1 MACLIWCGPAAIAA
15 AQDRP
20 QVEVPRGDQVLRVT
34 ADTIETADEEIVAR
48 GAVVAEYGDY
58 RLTADLIR
66 YRAGERRI
74 VVEGNLELVRGRS
87 WLRGSRA
94 ELSVDDHTGVIHDAY
109 GFTDEEIF
117 VRVRTLTKTGP
128 TTYLAE
134 DGYLTACQDSL
145 PKWSFRVSRATIDTE
160 STARL
165 KHTVFRV
172 KQVPLFYFPYL
183 VVPSEKR
190 ERSSGFL
197 LPTTGTSN
205 NKGRRLTNR
214 YYLVLGR
221 SADLMLQQDYYSRRG
236 LGSAFNLRMRPNPT
250 TSLDLTGELVDDRL
264 NQGGASLEGVGVTR
278 FGSGFRAAA
287 DFSLVSNFRFRQT
300 FSDSFFTA
308 TRPTEESRFFLT
320 NNTRARS
327 LNILLA
333 RDETLFPGR
342 STVTQA
348 TPALQFRLLG
358 QRVPGTRLYVDLD
371 SSVSGMNRSDSR
383 IETPK
388 VSQRIDFYP
397 RGYFSLPLL
406 QGLRVTPSL
415 GIRQTF
421 YSDSIDGESE
431 TEPVSGDSVHRQY
444 LDLDISLGGWGL
456 SRIWEDG
463 RGRRWKHLL
472 EPVVRYRRVTGI
484 EDFRR
489 IIRFD
494 ALDAIAETNEIE
506 YALVNRLF
514 VKGGPG
520 RQPREWLSWKVS
532 QKYFFD
538 PAFGGAIREGGANH
552 FFPLNTLSGI
562 PYALGPRDLSPV
574 TSVLRLNPGHGASL
588 DLRGDFDTTGGDFR
602 SFSLTGNWQNQLL
615 AVAATYFAAE
625 ELVGTLR
632 KTRQLQGRVVVGD
645 QNRGLSGLGVFSY
658 DGQAD
663 RFLNHLV
670 RLNYY
675 WDCCGVSLEVGG
687 FNISNRQERQLRFS
701 FFLKGIG
708 SFGNIRRPDAV
719 F

>member
-1 MACLIWCGPAAIAA
+1 MVWLQTAAVG
-15 AQDRP
+15 AQYRP
-20 QVEVPRGDQVLRVT
+20 QVEVPRGDQLIRVT
-34 ADTIETADEEIVAR
+34 ADTIETSGEELIAR
-48 GAVVAEYGDY
+48 GAVLAEYGDY
-58 RLTADLIR
+58 RLTADLVR
-66 YRAGERRI
+66 YRPGERRI

-94 ELSVDDHTGVIHDAY
+94 ELNVDDHTGVIHDAY

-134 DGYLTACQDSL
+134 EGYLTACQDAL
-145 PKWSFRVSRATIDTE
+145 PKWSFRISRATIDTE
-160 STARL
+160 STAHLRN
-165 KHTVFRV
+165 TIFRV
-172 KQVPLFYFPYL
+172 KQVPVFYFPYL
-183 VVPSEKR
+183 VFPSEKR

-197 LPTTGTSN
+197 LPSTGTSN

-236 LGSAFNLRMRPNPT
+236 LGSSFNLRMRPNQT

-264 NQGGASLEGVGVTR
+264 NQGGASLEGVGMTR
-278 FGSGFRAAA
+278 FGNGFRAAA

-320 NNTRARS
+320 NNTRSRS
-327 LNILLA
+327 LNVLLA
-333 RDETLFPGR
+333 REETLFPGR

-348 TPALQFRLLG
+348 TPSLQFRLMG
-358 QRVPGTRLYVDLD
+358 QRVPGTRLHVDLD
-371 SSVSGMNRSDSR
+371 SSVGGMNRSDLR

-388 VSQRIDFYP
+388 VSQRIDFHP
-397 RGYFSLPLL
+397 RAYFSLPLF
-406 QGLRVTPSL
+406 QGLKVTPSL
-415 GIRQTF
+415 GFRQTF
-421 YSDSIDGESE
+421 YSDSIEE
-431 TEPVSGDSVHRQY
+431 TATAATVSGDSLHRQY
-444 LDLDISLGGWGL
+444 LDLGVSLEGWGL
-456 SRIWEDG
+456 SRIWEDS

-472 EPVVRYRRVTGI
+472 EPILRYRRVAGI
-484 EDFRR
+484 DDFHR

-494 ALDAIAETNEIE
+494 ALDAIAETDELE
-506 YALVNRLF
+506 YAIVNRLY
-514 VKGGPG
+514 VKSGTG
-520 RQPREWLSWKVS
+520 RPSREWLTWKVS

-538 PAFGGAIREGGANH
+538 PTFGGAIRPGTANH

-574 TSVLRLNPGHGASL
+574 TSVLRLSPSPGTSL

-602 SFSLTGNWQNQLL
+602 SFSLTGSWQRQLFTM
-615 AVAATYFAAE
+615 AATYFAAE
-625 ELVGTLR
+625 ELADTLR

-645 QNRGLSGLGVFSY
+645 QNRGLSGLAVFSY
-658 DGQAD
+658 DGQSD

-670 RLNYY
+670 RVNYY

-687 FNISNRQERQLRFS
+687 FNLSNRQENQLRFS